1 MNEYDIRSMTL
12 EELQAVME
20 KIGEKPFKAKQIY
33 QWLHEKC
40 AADYEEM
47 TNISRGLRERLAEAY
62 PLSWPQGCGGADFQN
77 RRDAEISVSSG
88 RWKCGGECSDA
99 LSPWKLGLH
108 FFPGGL

>member
-47 TNISRGLRERLAEAY
+47 TNISRRLRERLAEAY
-62 PLSWPQGCGGADFQN
+62 PL
-77 RRDAEISVSSG
+77 SSG